1 MNEIELSDGRSGGV
15 NMYIDVLILML
26 TSPQL
31 NKEQYMLWCV
41 FCQFWPIAMIMM
53 MSMMKQIWKKKMYK
67 SRALLSVEVISNYRP
82 RCHV

>member
-31 NKEQYMLWCV
+31 NKEQYML
-41 FCQFWPIAMIMM
+41 
-53 MSMMKQIWKKKMYK
+53 
-67 SRALLSVEVISNYRP
+67 
-82 RCHV
+82 